1 MIDLAVIVA
10 LWIMVAALALGVA
23 RRSAPLL
30 RESLRRRAAANSCI
44 SCRGSRSACSVPD
57 FIAAALPQDL
67 VVDWLGSS
75 SGVLG
80 IAIATLA
87 GAMTPGGPVV
97 GFAIAAAALK
107 GGAGAPQVIA
117 YSTAWALYA
126 FPRLLSYELPIMPAR
141 VVWLRVVASLPLP
154 FLAARIGDAAGQ
166 ALRLLIRG

>member
-1 MIDLAVIVA
+1 VIDFVVIVA

-30 RESLRRRAAANSCI
+30 RESLRGGGGEFLHLVPRI
-44 SCRGSRSACSVPD
+44 TIGVLGSG
-57 FIAAALPQDL
+57 FIAAALPQD
-67 VVDWLGSS
+67 VVAHWLGSS

-80 IAIATLA
+80 IVIATLA

-141 VVWLRVVASLPLP
+141 VVWLRVIASLPLP
-154 FLAARIGDAAGQ
+154 FLAAGLAM
-166 ALRLLIRG
+166 LLGKP

>member
-10 LWIMVAALALGVA
+10 LWIMVAGACASASRGAALRCCAKACARGGGEFLHLVPRIAIGVLG
-23 RRSAPLL
+23 S
-30 RESLRRRAAANSCI
+30 
-44 SCRGSRSACSVPD
+44 G

-67 VVDWLGSS
+67 VAHWLGSS

-80 IAIATLA
+80 IVIATLA

-126 FPRLLSYELPIMPAR
+126 FPRLCPTNCRSCP
-141 VVWLRVVASLPLP
+141 
-154 FLAARIGDAAGQ
+154 
-166 ALRLLIRG
+166 RGWCGCG

>member
-1 MIDLAVIVA
+1 MIDLVVTAA
-10 LWIMVAALALGVA
+10 LWIIVAALALGVA
-23 RRSAPLL
+23 NRSTPLL
-30 RESLRRRAAANSCI
+30 RESARD
-44 SCRGSRSACSVPD
+44 GSLEFVRLVPRMAIGVLGSG
-57 FIAAALPQDL
+57 FIASALPQE
-67 VVDWLGSS
+67 VVVAWLGSS
-75 SGVLG
+75 SGMLG
-80 IAIATLA
+80 IALAGIA

-154 FLAARIGDAAGQ
+154 FIAAGL
-166 ALRLLIRG
+166 AMLIGKP

>member
-1 MIDLAVIVA
+1 MIGVIVA
-10 LWIMVAALALGVA
+10 AALWIIVVALALGVA
-23 RRSAPLL
+23 KRGVPLL
-30 RESLRRRAAANSCI
+30 RESAKDGTGEFLRLVPRMAI
-44 SCRGSRSACSVPD
+44 GVLGSG

-67 VVDWLGSS
+67 VVAWLGSS

-80 IAIATLA
+80 IGLAGLA

-141 VVWLRVVASLPLP
+141 VVWLRVFASLPLP
-154 FLAARIGDAAGQ
+154 FIAAWLAM
-166 ALRLLIRG
+166 LLGKP

>member
-1 MIDLAVIVA
+1 LAGEGEIVIDLAVIAA
-10 LWIMVAALALGVA
+10 LWIMVAVLALGVA
-23 RRSAPLL
+23 KRSASVL
-30 RESLRRRAAANSCI
+30 RESLRGG
-44 SCRGSRSACSVPD
+44 GSEFLHRMPRIAIGVLGSG
-57 FIAAALPQDL
+57 FIAAALPQEL
-67 VVDWLGSS
+67 VVDWLGTS

-80 IAIATLA
+80 IAIATMA

-97 GFAIAAAALK
+97 GFAVAAAALK

-154 FLAARIGDAAGQ
+154 FLAAGLAM
-166 ALRLLIRG
+166 LLGKP